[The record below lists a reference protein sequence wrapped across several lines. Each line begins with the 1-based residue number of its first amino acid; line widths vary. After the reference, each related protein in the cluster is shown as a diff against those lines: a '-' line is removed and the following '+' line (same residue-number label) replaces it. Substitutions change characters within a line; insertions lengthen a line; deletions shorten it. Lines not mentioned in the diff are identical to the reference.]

1 MIFTMPIAQAHCDI
15 PCKIYDPMV
24 AQVAA
29 LSVARLVDLLLE
41 IDPGS
46 PSMESQNQLAR
57 LVQEKEVQ
65 ARNVKSEVNII
76 WGDYFKAPQIEQH
89 PGIHELVHSIMM
101 CGSKCKQGVD
111 QSEATRLV
119 ELVNNFADVFWQTK
133 GVDTK
138 RVVAPYPPA
147 LPIVQPI
154 LVDA

>member
-46 PSMESQNQLAR
+46 TSMESQNQLAR

-76 WGDYFKAPQIEQH
+76 WGDYFKAPQIEKY
-89 PGIHELVHSIMM
+89 PSIHDLVHSIMM
-101 CGSKCKQGVD
+101 DASRCKQSLDRQSGVD
-111 QSEATRLV
+111 LLEKVTIDSLCVSPKVLIIIFIAC
-119 ELVNNFADVFWQTK
+119 
-133 GVDTK
+133 
-138 RVVAPYPPA
+138 VVKS
-147 LPIVQPI
+147 
-154 LVDA
+154 